1 MSLLSLTLT
10 KAPAKLRNLNTR
22 TEKQGKKVF
31 VPAADLKFELNSA
44 AAILDAFSPTLLN
57 QFFDSAQTLDLAG
70 GMALRE
76 NNIVYP
82 VSHSG
87 EMNECEIVISNG
99 VAAVMTLKDAKVN
112 SFKIT
117 PIKGGS
123 VKLEF
128 RVQCRPDEAQAG
140 RLYMLQESD
149 IELSITPP
157 TLADIEK
164 AAAELKAK
172 KASGKK

>member
-1 MSLLSLTLT
+1 MSLLRLTLA
-10 KAPAKLRNLNTR
+10 KAPAKLKHLNTR
-22 TEKQGKKVF
+22 TEKQGKKGF
-31 VPAADLKFELNSA
+31 VPAADLRFELNSSA
-44 AAILDAFSPTLLN
+44 DILASFSPTLKD

-87 EMNECEIVISNG
+87 EMSECGVIIGNG
-99 VAAVMTLKDAKVN
+99 VAAVMELNDAKVN
-112 SFKIT
+112 AFKIT

-128 RVQCRPDEAQAG
+128 RIQCRPDEKQAG
-140 RLYMLQESD
+140 ALYMMQESE
-149 IELSITPP
+149 IELSIEPP
-157 TLADIEK
+157 SLADIEK
-164 AAAELKAK
+164 RAAEGK
-172 KASGKK
+172 GKKK